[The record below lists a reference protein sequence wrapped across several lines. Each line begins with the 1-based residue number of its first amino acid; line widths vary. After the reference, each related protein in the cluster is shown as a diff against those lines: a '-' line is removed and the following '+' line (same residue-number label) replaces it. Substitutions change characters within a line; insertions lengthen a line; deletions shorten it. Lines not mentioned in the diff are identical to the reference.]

1 MKIFAQI
8 ITLTMAAML
17 LTACGGDDGSDAASA
32 PAADT
37 APAAEAA
44 SSVSDTLDAAAAEA
58 AAVVGEVVETAQE
71 TMAEATDDLMAS
83 QVDEDAEA
91 AMKAAEDGMKD
102 MEMEVKV
109 NLDGM

>member
-1 MKIFAQI
+1 
-8 ITLTMAAML
+8 MAAML

-32 PAADT
+32 ADT

-44 SSVSDTLDAAAAEA
+44 SSVSDTVDAAAAEA

>member
-32 PAADT
+32 ADT

-44 SSVSDTLDAAAAEA
+44 SSVSDTVDAAAAEA